1 MDNGWISLNRSLLDH
16 WIWKDSDELSK
27 AEAWIY
33 LLMAANHSEEPK
45 KIVIKDKVLMCGRG
59 ESLRSLETLSKDWNW
74 NRSKVRRFL
83 KVLEKENMIR
93 HASETVTRRIS
104 ICNYDTYQ
112 INKSESETH
121 LKRKRNAF
129 ETHSTTNNNGNNEN
143 KNVFVEKNCEEQQR
157 KIIFQKNK
165 GYFNGR
171 EFDKLWE
178 KFVWVCE
185 QNGVAFSETRWNTF
199 TKNK

>member
-1 MDNGWISLNRSLLDH
+1 MAGLGWISLNRELMDH
-16 WIWKDSDELSK
+16 WLWDDGHELTK

-45 KIVIKDKVLMCGRG
+45 KVVIKDKILMCGRG
-59 ESLRSLETLSKDWNW
+59 DSIRSLETLSKDWNW

-93 HASETVTRRIS
+93 HASETVTSRIS

-112 INKSESETH
+112 VNKHESGTH
-121 LKRKRNAF
+121 LKRKRNAS

-143 KNVFVEKNCEEQQR
+143 KKEGGDFFFYGIDIRTLNQHR
-157 KIIFQKNK
+157 LD
-165 GYFNGR
+165 G
-171 EFDKLWE
+171 KLRTRTE
-178 KFVWVCE
+178 LLD
-185 QNGVAFSETRWNTF
+185 VAKLRSEGQPVD
-199 TKNK
+199 

>member
-1 MDNGWISLNRSLLDH
+1 MEKGWISLNRSLLDH
-16 WIWKDSDELSK
+16 WIWKDSNELSK

-33 LLMAANHSEEPK
+33 LLMAANHSEKPK
-45 KIVIKDKVLMCGRG
+45 KVVIKDKVLMCGRG

-93 HASETVTRRIS
+93 HASETVTSRIS

-112 INKSESETH
+112 TNKSESETH

-129 ETHSTTNNNGNNEN
+129 ETHSTTNNNDNNEN
-143 KNVFVEKNCEEQQR
+143 KTDDADFIFYGIDIRTLNQCTRQGKQRTKEQL
-157 KIIFQKNK
+157 IHIA
-165 GYFNGR
+165 
-171 EFDKLWE
+171 KLE
-178 KFVWVCE
+178 AE
-185 QNGVAFSETRWNTF
+185 GITID
-199 TKNK
+199 